1 MIDTH
6 SFRKTL
12 GCFPTGVAIATTQA
26 ADGQPVGLTVKLVQ
40 FGLTGAAADSLWSL
54 AEGSD
59 SRDSFNAATHFAINI
74 LSAGQ
79 AELCT
84 RFSAMVGNRFDGHG
98 WQPGTGGVPVLD
110 GVLAVLE
117 CRVWARYPGGDHVIL
132 VGEVLAHSSDREK
145 SPLVY
150 AGGKLTG
157 LR

>member
-6 SFRKTL
+6 SFRQTL

-26 ADGQPVGLTVKLVQ
+26 ADGQPVGLTVSSFNSVSLEPP
-40 FGLTGAAADSLWSL
+40 LILWSL

-84 RFSAMVGNRFDGHG
+84 RFSVIVGNRFDGHG
-98 WQPGTGGVPVLD
+98 WRPGTGGVPVLD

>member
-6 SFRKTL
+6 SFRQTL

-26 ADGQPVGLTVKLVQ
+26 ADGQPVGLTVSSFNSVSLEPP
-40 FGLTGAAADSLWSL
+40 LILWSL

-84 RFSAMVGNRFDGHG
+84 RFSAMVGNRFDGYG

>member
-6 SFRKTL
+6 SFRQTL

-26 ADGQPVGLTVKLVQ
+26 ADGQPVGLTVSSFNSVSLEPP
-40 FGLTGAAADSLWSL
+40 LILWSL

-132 VGEVLAHSSDREK
+132 VGEVLAHSSDRKK

>member
-26 ADGQPVGLTVKLVQ
+26 ADGQPVGLTVSSFNSVSLEPP
-40 FGLTGAAADSLWSL
+40 LILWSL